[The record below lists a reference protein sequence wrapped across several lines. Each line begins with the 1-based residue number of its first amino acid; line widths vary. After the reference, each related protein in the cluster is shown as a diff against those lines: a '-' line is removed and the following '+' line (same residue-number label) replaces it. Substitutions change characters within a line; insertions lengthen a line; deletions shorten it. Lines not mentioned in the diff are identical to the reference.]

1 MNFDI
6 ARHNMVTQQVRSWD
20 VVNKDILNAMLQVQR
35 EEFVQVPQRKLAFA
49 DLALPIGHNQSMMKP
64 VVEGRMLQALDLDP
78 SQLVLEVGTG
88 SAYVTAL
95 ISRLVNYVHSIDV
108 FESFTQAA
116 KQKLKENQIDNVTCE
131 TADFFQFVPQQKYD
145 RLIITGALNEMPA
158 NVFDWLNPNGQVF
171 AIIGDEP
178 IMEARMY
185 QSASAYSSHFD
196 TVIGKLKHADQ
207 KPTFKL

>member
-1 MNFDI
+1 MNFDT

-35 EEFVQVPQRKLAFA
+35 EEFVLVPQRKLAFA
-49 DLALPIGHNQSMMKP
+49 DIPLPIGHDQSMMKP
-64 VVEGRMLQALDLDP
+64 VVEGRMLQAADLNN

-95 ISRLVNYVHSIDV
+95 ISRLAKYVHSIEIHED
-108 FESFTQAA
+108 FTRMA

-131 TADFFQFVPQQKYD
+131 TADFYSFVPQQKYD
-145 RLIITGALNEMPA
+145 RIIITGSLNDIPA
-158 NVFDWLNPNGQVF
+158 QVFDWLTPEGQVF

-178 IMEARMY
+178 TMEARMY
-185 QSASAYSSHFD
+185 QSPAVYSSHFD
-196 TVIGKLKHADQ
+196 TVVGKLIQANQ
-207 KPTFKL
+207 LNSFKL